1 MAIPDGF
8 NWDLWLGPVPE
19 MPYHKNYTHNV
30 FRGWYEFG
38 GGSVAVEVSYDDG
51 VTFVPIERTEGALV
65 PMAITVPLVAN
76 AIVFGKPLIRF
87 TLTGA
92 TAPDLNLGFHS

>member
-1 MAIPDGF
+1 MYNLTSNGSTPNRSIKAGEF
-8 NWDLWLGPVPE
+8 ACVVSG
-19 MPYHKNYTHNV
+19 
-30 FRGWYEFG
+30 EFG

-65 PMAITVPLVAN
+65 PIAITVPLVAN